1 MSASTPDFV
10 VVGAGAAGGVVAKEL
25 ATAGFRVVVLEQGPW
40 LRERD
45 FRHDELWALQQHALT
60 NDHRRQP
67 NTRRESEAAT
77 ATLRPTITYGRMVGG
92 GSVHFTANYWRFHE
106 IDFVERSRKGPV
118 TGTGLD
124 DWPISYAELEPYYA
138 KAEWELGVSGQAG
151 PADPP
156 RSRPYP
162 LPPLPPK
169 PTGVLAERG
178 GQAARLDRV
187 SVPDG
192 HSVTAL
198 PGPGSVRPVRV
209 LRELRLRDAG
219 EEQHARD
226 RDPGGAPDRPL
237 RDPAGELRARDRGRP
252 AWAGDGRGLFRPP
265 GQGAAAARAGGRRL
279 RQRRGDARASC

>member
-45 FRHDELWALQQHALT
+45 FRHDELWALRQHALT

-162 LPPLPPK
+162 LPPLPPSRPVCWPSGRPSGSAGPRLRPRWPFCHS
-169 PTGVLAERG
+169 PTRA
-178 GQAARLDRV
+178 GQRASSAGTARTSAARCR
-187 SVPDG
+187 
-192 HSVTAL
+192 
-198 PGPGSVRPVRV
+198 RR
-209 LRELRLRDAG
+209 
-219 EEQHARD
+219 
-226 RDPGGAPDRPL
+226 
-237 RDPAGELRARDRGRP
+237 
-252 AWAGDGRGLFRPP
+252 
-265 GQGAAAARAGGRRL
+265 AAR
-279 RQRRGDARASC
+279 S